1 MSTKSRKIPAI
12 IALLLCLGF
21 VSIRAEATIVVPL
34 TLEQMQTRSNVIVRA
49 IVLDSTSQWDRSE
62 KHIFTFTRLKI
73 LETYKGDNAVG
84 EIIRIRTLG
93 GEVGG
98 VGMAVAGTA
107 KFQPSEEVV
116 VFGRIDR
123 YDAANFQIVGMSQGK
138 FSVKNNPNGDAVV
151 TADFA
156 GLAFASTSEGKVTSI
171 EEKHLSPTQSIRLSD
186 LKSRLTEAQPQ
197 PAKVQPDAPP
207 RPKDTDQ

>member
-1 MSTKSRKIPAI
+1 MTTKSRKIPAI

-123 YDAANFQIVGMSQGK
+123 YDAANFQMW
-138 FSVKNNPNGDAVV
+138 
-151 TADFA
+151 
-156 GLAFASTSEGKVTSI
+156 E
-171 EEKHLSPTQSIRLSD
+171 
-186 LKSRLTEAQPQ
+186 
-197 PAKVQPDAPP
+197 
-207 RPKDTDQ
+207 

>member
-1 MSTKSRKIPAI
+1 
-12 IALLLCLGF
+12 
-21 VSIRAEATIVVPL
+21 
-34 TLEQMQTRSNVIVRA
+34 
-49 IVLDSTSQWDRSE
+49 
-62 KHIFTFTRLKI
+62 
-73 LETYKGDNAVG
+73 
-84 EIIRIRTLG
+84 
-93 GEVGG
+93 
-98 VGMAVAGTA
+98 
-107 KFQPSEEVV
+107 
-116 VFGRIDR
+116 
-123 YDAANFQIVGMSQGK
+123 MSQVK